1 MEYNGITADTF
12 MLLAENRFRD
22 SRDFYEAHK
31 EEIKQGAIVPMR
43 QIAGIIGGELLSLD
57 PLMETVPTK
66 MVSRIRRD
74 TRYTHDKHLYRENV
88 WVMFMRPKKQWQQYP
103 CMWLE
108 VFPGSYTYGIGLFGE
123 TPALMECFRTY
134 IAQKPDEFRAAVGS
148 ALSVG
153 AQVVGEQYK
162 KEKPGAPEGLETF
175 FKMKRL
181 FITKHSTDISVLED
195 SRIIDELRESFAAF
209 SPMYRFLLEVS
220 DKYFS
225 E

>member
-1 MEYNGITADTF
+1 MEYNGITADTL

-31 EEIKQGAIVPMR
+31 EEIKRGAIVPMR
-43 QIAGIIGGELLSLD
+43 QLAGILGGELLSLD

-88 WVMFMRPKKQWQQYP
+88 WAMFMRPKKEWRQYP
-103 CMWLE
+103 CMWFE
-108 VFPGSYTYGIGLFGE
+108 FYPGAYSYGIGFFDH
-123 TPALMECFRTY
+123 TPALMEYFRSH
-134 IAQKPDEFRAAVGS
+134 IAQKPDEFITAVES

-153 AQVVGEQYK
+153 AQLSGEQYK
-162 KEKPGAPEGLETF
+162 KEKPGAPEGLEAF
-175 FKMKRL
+175 FKMKYL
-181 FITKHSTDISVLED
+181 FITKHSTDVSALED
-195 SRIIDELRESFAAF
+195 FRIIEELRESFRAF
-209 SPMYRFLLEVS
+209 SPMYKFLLEVS